1 MSQWILSHQSAARAG
16 VFFGVL
22 ALMLLLERTFP
33 RRHAD
38 PQRRTRWPANF
49 GLVIVDTAALFAL
62 PVAAVATAIWAQSRG
77 WGLLTILHA
86 PLWLSLPLGWLLLDC
101 AIYWQHRTLHE
112 VRWLWPLHRVH
123 HTDIELDATT
133 ALRFHPAEILLSM
146 LYKCV
151 VVLALGAPPTA
162 VLLFEIVLNGLA
174 LFNHANLRL
183 PAAADRAL
191 RKFLVTPDMHRI
203 HHSVY
208 RVEMDSN
215 YGNALS
221 LWDYFF
227 RSYTPVPRDGDE
239 AMRIGL
245 EEFREVSEQRLWPL
259 LGQPAHRPR
268 S

>member
-1 MSQWILSHQSAARAG
+1 MSQWILSHQSMARAG
-16 VFFGVL
+16 IFFGAL
-22 ALMLLLERTFP
+22 ALMLLLERSFP

-38 PQRRTRWPANF
+38 PQRRMRWPANF
-49 GLVIVDTAALFAL
+49 GLVVVDTAVLFAL
-62 PVAAVATAIWAQSRG
+62 PVAAVGAAVLAQSRG
-77 WGLLTILHA
+77 WGLLNILHA

-123 HTDIELDATT
+123 HSDIELDATT
-133 ALRFHPAEILLSM
+133 GLRFHPAEILLSM
-146 LYKCV
+146 LYKCTVV
-151 VVLALGAPPTA
+151 VVLGAPLAA
-162 VLLFEIVLNGLA
+162 VLLFEIALNGLA

-183 PAAADRAL
+183 PGPLDRSL

-221 LWDYFF
+221 LWDYLFH
-227 RSYTPVPRDGDE
+227 SYTPVPRDGDE
-239 AMRIGL
+239 TMRIGL
-245 EEFREVSEQRLWPL
+245 EEFRGVQHQRLWSL
-259 LGQPAHRPR
+259 LAQPTRR
-268 S
+268 QQN